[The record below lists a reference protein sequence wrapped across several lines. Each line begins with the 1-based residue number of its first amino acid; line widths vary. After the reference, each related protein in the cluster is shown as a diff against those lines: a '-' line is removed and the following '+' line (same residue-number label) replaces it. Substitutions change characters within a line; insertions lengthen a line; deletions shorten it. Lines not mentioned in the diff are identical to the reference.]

1 LEGKV
6 KNESGKLKINVKKD
20 NEQAILDAY
29 WSDFGPGNKLKN
41 RIMERM
47 KRVNKV
53 NNFQPLTTRAK
64 TPGNQGRLRKN
75 KLKKDTSKLI
85 LMVQETEKPEILDSC
100 KSLNRTKSKPLF
112 SPTYSKATVSN
123 YGSNRP
129 SVNSSLQNIP
139 KEGLK
144 RDSSAYLTLRQQLD
158 KLTMEIQGN
167 TERQDESISY
177 RKQRRT
183 RKERGKGKRDISMA
197 LEDTSTLSSKRGPS
211 ILNSARD
218 APPRFIFDTTPK
230 NVEDGKLGKPP
241 LSSSRKVL
249 DKAAK
254 ENKPIQKIN
263 LMKKDPR
270 IHLVRKYLGD
280 LYTKIIFKVRDM
292 GKSKKAVKKRT
303 LEKCPSSRQ
312 ELPKLHSNQ
321 RVFTHAH
328 KKSLQYS
335 EKIKKI

>member
-1 LEGKV
+1 MGEKE
-6 KNESGKLKINVKKD
+6 KKESGKLKTSMRRD
-20 NEQAILDAY
+20 DEQAILDAY
-29 WSDFGPGNKLKN
+29 WSGFGAGNKLKN

-64 TPGNQGRLRKN
+64 TPGHQGLRKN
-75 KLKKDTSKLI
+75 KLKKNTGKLI
-85 LMVQETEKPEILDSC
+85 LMVQETEKPEIQDPC
-100 KSLNRTKSKPLF
+100 KSLNRTQSKPLF
-112 SPTYSKATVSN
+112 SPTCAKAAVSN
-123 YGSNRP
+123 FTSKRP
-129 SVNSSLQNIP
+129 SVNSSMQNIP

-144 RDSSAYLTLRQQLD
+144 RDSSTYLTLREQLD

-167 TERQDESISY
+167 TESQEESMSY

-183 RKERGKGKRDISMA
+183 RKERGKVKRDTSMA
-197 LEDTSTLSSKRGPS
+197 MEDTSTLSSKREPS
-211 ILNSARD
+211 ILNSARG

-230 NVEDGKLGKPP
+230 NVGEGSKLGKPP

-249 DKAAK
+249 DKTTK
-254 ENKPIQKIN
+254 ENKPSQKIS

-270 IHLVRKYLGD
+270 THLVRKHLGD

-292 GKSKKAVKKRT
+292 EKSKKTVQKRT

-321 RVFTHAH
+321 KVFTHAH